1 MGVPVKELKSK
12 VEIINDARVRDKVKG
27 LFVSLAKLSEDGEQ
41 VTFDTMPC
49 AIHELIDLISSL
61 SDDLVEAN
69 SEIEYLQDE
78 LNGIIS
84 VL

>member
-1 MGVPVKELKSK
+1 MGVPVKELKNK
-12 VEIINDARVRDKVKG
+12 AELINDTRVRNKVTG
-27 LFVSLAKLSEDGEQ
+27 LFISLAKLSEDGEQ

-49 AIHELIDLISSL
+49 AIHELIDLIASL

-69 SEIEYLQDE
+69 DEIRSLQDE
-78 LNGIIS
+78 LNGILS